1 MHTPHVPF
9 FYATNTFYFAILYTF
24 ISVYLLVEK
33 KGIDLIERK
42 ICRH

>member
-9 FYATNTFYFAILYTF
+9 FYATNTFYAILYFHLF
-24 ISVYLLVEK
+24 IIIKGK
-33 KGIDLIERK
+33 KRGFLIERK